1 MDDVDCHLENVDC
14 TKLFFTDLNGRLM
27 DLSVNK
33 HKIDD
38 IFQNGV
44 GFDGSSIAGFANVE
58 HSDRIL
64 MPDAKTLW
72 NIPFE
77 GENVGFFI
85 ANVLNEEGEPA
96 AVDPRAI
103 LQNVVKSAKEEFGF
117 NFLVG
122 PEHEFFLLNGDEF
135 ALTAKRGFP
144 SDVHTDKAGYF
155 HSTPYDKGQAIRQQI
170 TDVLEKCDVV
180 YEKSHHEVTPSQHEI
195 NLECTDP
202 VGAADRTLLFTYVA
216 QRVAQEN
223 GYYASFM
230 PKPFEEF
237 NRNAF
242 HMHLSIQDD
251 EGENLFYDAN
261 ADQNLSPL
269 ARHFIAGVV
278 KYARET
284 SVVMASTVNSYKAYV
299 VEKEA
304 PIVRGWGFRNRSS
317 MVRVPYTTSAS
328 ATRIELRN
336 PDPAGN
342 VYLQMATFIAMGLQ
356 GIRDNLTNGNPDK
369 GSTYDR
375 DYHMKVWDERFLPR
389 TFYEALV
396 EAERSDFLKEFLGHR
411 LYENFMALKIQEWED
426 DRVHISGREQ
436 RRYLSS

>member
-1 MDDVDCHLENVDC
+1 MDDLESHLKDVDC

-27 DLSVNK
+27 NLSVNK
-33 HKIDD
+33 HKIKD
-38 IFQNGV
+38 IFGNGV

-64 MPDAKTLW
+64 MPKLETLR
-72 NIPFE
+72 NIPFSDE
-77 GENVGFFI
+77 TVGFFI

-96 AVDPRAI
+96 GVDPRNI
-103 LQNVVKSAKEEFGF
+103 LQDMVKAAREEFGF
-117 NFLVG
+117 SFFVG
-122 PEHEFFLLNGDEF
+122 PEHEFFILKGDEF
-135 ALTAKRGFP
+135 ALTSKNGFP
-144 SDVHTDKAGYF
+144 SDVHSDKAGYF
-155 HSTPYDKGQAIRQQI
+155 HSTPHDRGQIIRQQI
-170 TDVLEKCDVV
+170 TDVLGKCGIV
-180 YEKSHHEVTPSQHEI
+180 YEKAHHEVTPSQHEI

-202 VGAADRTLLFTYVA
+202 VNAADRTLLFNYIA

-230 PKPFEEF
+230 PKPFKEY

-242 HMHLSIQDD
+242 HMHLSIQDQD
-251 EGENLFYDAN
+251 GNNIFYDAD
-261 ADQNLSPL
+261 ADHNLSSL
-269 ARHFIAGVV
+269 ARQFIAGIL

-317 MVRVPYTTSAS
+317 MVRVPYTNSPQ

-342 VYLQMATFIAMGLQ
+342 VYLQMATLIAMGLQ
-356 GIRDNLTNGNPDK
+356 GIREQLPPAAPDK
-369 GSTYDR
+369 GSTYKR
-375 DYHMKVWDERFLPR
+375 DYKMKVWDDRFLPR
-389 TFYEALV
+389 TLYEALV
-396 EAERSDFLKEFLGHR
+396 EAEASSFLKDVLGEK
-411 LYENFMALKIQEWED
+411 LYDNFMALKIQEWED
-426 DRVHISGREQ
+426 DRVHISAREQ
-436 RRYLSS
+436 RHYLSI